1 MAYTKIHAIKAT
13 VDKAIDYICN
23 PEKTDEK
30 MFVSSYA
37 CTPETAALDFKYTL
51 DHCRENSPNK
61 AYHLI
66 QAFAPGEVSFEEAHR
81 IGKELA
87 NKLLEGKYSYVV
99 TTHIDKGHV
108 HNHIIFCAADNIEH
122 NKYHDC
128 KQSYYR
134 IRNLSDR
141 LCKEHNLSVIIPGAE
156 RGKKY
161 KECQSDRNGS
171 AWKTQIRKDINF
183 CIKSASTYEEF
194 LLLMRAKGY
203 EIKGETF
210 EEGSA
215 KYISFRP
222 LDKERFVRGSA
233 KSLGKEYTKERIKE
247 RIERKQERKAVI
259 PKKDYSARRLIDT
272 SDEKLQNSPGLQ
284 RWAAIENLKIAAQSY
299 NEVGSLAEL
308 EHHIAVKTEAGK
320 SAKQSVVEL
329 EHHIKDLAEI
339 IKYAE
344 QYKANLSYHTA
355 YKKVKNPDAYFRR
368 YESQIILY
376 GGARRMLE
384 QAGINLK
391 GLNVDKLRAEY
402 QELMQQKKEIT
413 STYKDCEKEVRD
425 LNRKLENLNQYL
437 GRTQPDLAQEQQGKK
452 DTPPS
457 VNVQKIMV
465 RKAPLL

>member
-13 VDKAIDYICN
+13 VDKAIEYICN
-23 PEKTDEK
+23 PDKTDEQIY
-30 MFVSSYA
+30 VSSYA
-37 CTPETAALDFKYTL
+37 CAPETAAIDFKYTL

-66 QAFAPGEVSFEEAHR
+66 QAFAPGEVGYEEAHR

-87 NKLLEGKYSYVV
+87 DKVLEGKYSYVV
-99 TTHIDKGHV
+99 TTHIDKGHI
-108 HNHIIFCAADNIEH
+108 HNHIIFCAADNIEY

-128 KQSYYR
+128 TQTYHR
-134 IRNLSDR
+134 IRHLSDD
-141 LCKEHNLSVIIPGAE
+141 LCKEHNLSVIIPGGE

-161 KECQSDRNGS
+161 KEWQSEQNGS
-171 AWKTQIRKDINF
+171 TWKTQLRRDINF

-210 EEGSA
+210 GEDAA

-233 KSLGKEYTKERIKE
+233 RSLGKEYTKERIRE
-247 RIERKQERKAVI
+247 RIERKRERKAVI
-259 PKKDYSARRLIDT
+259 PKRDYSARRLIDT
-272 SDEKLQNSPGLQ
+272 SDEKFKSSPGLQ

-299 NEVGSLAEL
+299 NEVGFLAEL
-308 EHHIAVKTEAGK
+308 EHKIAVKTEAGK

-329 EHHIKDLAEI
+329 EHRIKDLAEI
-339 IKYAE
+339 IKYAQ
-344 QYKANLSYHTA
+344 QYKDNRSYHIG
-355 YKKVKNPDAYFRR
+355 YKKAKNPDAYFRR

-384 QAGINLK
+384 QADISLK
-391 GLNVDKLRAEY
+391 GLNVDKLKAEY
-402 QELMQQKKEIT
+402 QKLMKQKSELT
-413 STYKDCEKEVRD
+413 STYKNCEKEVRE
-425 LNRKLENLNQYL
+425 LKRKQENLNQYL
-437 GRTQPDLAQEQQGKK
+437 GRTQPDPAQEQQEKSK
-452 DTPPS
+452 NQT
-457 VNVQKIMV
+457 
-465 RKAPLL
+465 L

>member
-37 CTPETAALDFKYTL
+37 CSPETAAYDFKYTL

-66 QAFAPGEVSFEEAHR
+66 QAFAPGEVGFEEAHR

-87 NKLLEGKYSYVV
+87 DKLLEGKYSYVV

-128 KQSYYR
+128 KQSYYH
-134 IRNLSDR
+134 IRNLSDE
-141 LCKEHNLSVIIPGAE
+141 LCKEHNLSVIIPGAQ

-161 KECQSDRNGS
+161 KEWQSNQNGS

-210 EEGSA
+210 EEGAA

-233 KSLGKEYTKERIKE
+233 RSLGKEYTKERIKK
-247 RIERKQERKAVI
+247 RIEQKRERKVAI
-259 PKKDYSARRLIDT
+259 PKKDYSSRKLVDT
-272 SDEKLQNSPGLQ
+272 SGEKFENSLGLK
-284 RWAAIENLKIAAQSY
+284 RWATIENLKIAAASY
-299 NEVGSLAEL
+299 NEVGSISEL
-308 EHHIAVKTEAGK
+308 ERKISVQTQAGK

-329 EHHIKDLAEI
+329 EHRIKDLAEI

-344 QYKANLSYHTA
+344 QYKANRSYHIG
-355 YKKVKNPDAYFRR
+355 YKKAKNPDAYFRR

-376 GGARRMLE
+376 GGARRILE
-384 QAGINLK
+384 QAGTNLK
-391 GLNVDKLRAEY
+391 SLNVEKLKSEY
-402 QELMQQKKEIT
+402 QELTKQKSELT
-413 STYKDCEKEVRD
+413 ATYKNCEKEVRE
-425 LNRKLENLNQYL
+425 LNRKLKNLNQYL
-437 GRTQPDLAQEQQGKK
+437 GRETTSQNEQNK
-452 DTPPS
+452 DKS
-457 VNVQKIMV
+457 QI
-465 RKAPLL
+465 L

>member
-13 VDKAIDYICN
+13 VDKAIEYICN
-23 PEKTDEK
+23 PDKTDEQIY
-30 MFVSSYA
+30 VSSYA
-37 CTPETAALDFKYTL
+37 CAPETAAIDFKYTL

-66 QAFAPGEVSFEEAHR
+66 QAFAPGEVGYEEAHR

-87 NKLLEGKYSYVV
+87 GKVLEGKYSYVV
-99 TTHIDKGHV
+99 TTHIDKGHI
-108 HNHIIFCAADNIEH
+108 HNHIIFCAADNIEY

-128 KQSYYR
+128 TQTYHR
-134 IRNLSDR
+134 IRHLSDE
-141 LCKEHNLSVIIPGAE
+141 LCKEHNLSVIIPGGE

-161 KECQSDRNGS
+161 KEWQSDQNGS
-171 AWKTQIRKDINF
+171 TWKTQLRQDINF
-183 CIKSASTYEEF
+183 FIKSASTYEEF

-210 EEGSA
+210 EEGAA

-233 KSLGKEYTKERIKE
+233 KSLGKEYTKERIRE
-247 RIERKQERKAVI
+247 RIEKKRERKAVI

-272 SDEKLQNSPGLQ
+272 SDEKFQNSPGLQ
-284 RWAAIENLKIAAQSY
+284 QWAAIENLKIAAQSY
-299 NEVGSLAEL
+299 NEAGSLSDL
-308 EHHIAVKTEAGK
+308 EYKITVKTEAGK

-329 EHHIKDLAEI
+329 EHRMKDLAEI

-344 QYKANLSYHTA
+344 QYNRSYHIA
-355 YKKVKNPDAYFRR
+355 YKKAKNPDAYFRR

-376 GGARRMLE
+376 GGARRMLG
-384 QAGINLK
+384 QAGIKLK
-391 GLNVDKLRAEY
+391 GLNVDKLKAEY
-402 QELMQQKKEIT
+402 QELMKQKNELT
-413 STYKDCEKEVRD
+413 STYKNCEKEVQS

-437 GRTQPDLAQEQQGKK
+437 GQTQPDFTSEQSRKK
-452 DTPPS
+452 NNP
-457 VNVQKIMV
+457 I
-465 RKAPLL
+465 L

>member
-13 VDKAIDYICN
+13 VDKAIEYICN
-23 PEKTDEK
+23 PDKTDEQIY
-30 MFVSSYA
+30 VSSYA
-37 CTPETAALDFKYTL
+37 CAPETAAIDFKYTL

-66 QAFAPGEVSFEEAHR
+66 QAFAPGEVGFEEAHH

-87 NKLLEGKYSYVV
+87 DKLLEGKYSYVV
-99 TTHIDKGHV
+99 TTHIDKEHV

-128 KQSYYR
+128 KQSYYH
-134 IRNLSDR
+134 IRKLSDE
-141 LCKEHNLSVIIPGAE
+141 LCREHNLSVIIPGGE

-161 KECQSDRNGS
+161 KEWQSDQNGS
-171 AWKTQIRKDINF
+171 TWKTQLRQDINF
-183 CIKSASTYEEF
+183 FIKSASTYEEF

-210 EEGSA
+210 GEDAA

-222 LDKERFVRGSA
+222 LDKEHFVRGSA
-233 KSLGKEYTKERIKE
+233 RSLGKEYTKKRIRE
-247 RIERKQERKAVI
+247 RIEKKRERKAVI
-259 PKKDYSARRLIDT
+259 PKKDYSSRKIIDT
-272 SDEKLQNSPGLQ
+272 SDEKFQNSPGLQ
-284 RWAAIENLKIAAQSY
+284 QWAAIENLKIAAQSY
-299 NEVGSLAEL
+299 NEAGSLSDL
-308 EHHIAVKTEAGK
+308 EHKITVKNEAGK

-329 EHHIKDLAEI
+329 EHRMKNLAEI

-344 QYKANLSYHTA
+344 QYKDNRSYHIA
-355 YKKVKNPDAYFRR
+355 YKKAKNPDAYFRR

-384 QAGINLK
+384 QAGIKLK

-402 QELMQQKKEIT
+402 QALETQKKELT
-413 STYKDCEKEVRD
+413 TTYKSCEKEVWN
-425 LNRKLENLNQYL
+425 LKRKQENLNRCL
-437 GRTQPDLAQEQQGKK
+437 GRTQTDPVQEQQTKNK
-452 DTPPS
+452 NHS
-457 VNVQKIMV
+457 
-465 RKAPLL
+465 L